1 MSPFQIVSYL
11 ASGDSW
17 HSLLCASMTTLSPGF
32 PPVFRP
38 LIIISLCQLHLFF
51 LLSSIGHPGI
61 VLVTFLFSL
70 STSFQ
75 ATLSTLRASTTT
87 HKMKI
92 LQYVFPALDPAPSI
106 FKMVLPTWN
115 PTHPLFSPN
124 YPIFWKH
131 HHTTDP
137 SSQKL
142 RSHFEILLSLTSSLH
157 LAGHQS
163 CVSVIPACSSPIAAL
178 SFHACIVSLIF

>member
-17 HSLLCASMTTLSPGF
+17 HSLLMCFHDHTLSWISSCFQTTYYF
-32 PPVFRP
+32 PLSASP
-38 LIIISLCQLHLFF
+38 L
-51 LLSSIGHPGI
+51 LLTLKYWPSWYCPHY
-61 VLVTFLFSL
+61 FSL
-70 STSFQ
+70 FALHIFPGNPIHTQSFNYHPQ
-75 ATLSTLRASTTT
+75 DENSPIYIPSSW
-87 HKMKI
+87 
-92 LQYVFPALDPAPSI
+92 PAPSI

-115 PTHPLFSPN
+115 PTHPLFSPI

-142 RSHFEILLSLTSSLH
+142 RSHSEILLSLTSPLH